1 MMARRLLLCTDL
13 DRTLLPNGPEPE
25 SPQARRLFIE
35 LVARPEV
42 SLAFVTGRDRARIEH
57 AIELYALPIPDYVI
71 ADVGTTIYAIADS
84 GGWSRIAEWDEQIG
98 RDWDDLSHEAV
109 AQLLGDITELRMQ
122 ESSRQSRFKVSY
134 YLPRAVDV
142 VALSAHV
149 DSRLRPSGIRYAL
162 VHSVDELRG
171 VGLLDVLPAGAT
183 KRHAIEFIM
192 KAGGFS
198 VSETVFCGDSGNDL
212 SVLAS
217 EIPGV
222 LVANASP
229 AVRREAIDLA
239 RRLDCLDALYV
250 ARGSFLMLNGNYAAG
265 ILEGVA
271 HFRPEAL
278 EWISEKQ
285 KKESGS

>member
-1 MMARRLLLCTDL
+1 MATRLLLCTDL

-25 SPQARRLFIE
+25 SPQARRLFLE
-35 LVARPEV
+35 LVSRPEV

-57 AIELYALPIPDYVI
+57 AIELYALPSPDYVI
-71 ADVGTTIYAIADS
+71 ADVGTTIYAIA
-84 GGWSRIAEWDEQIG
+84 GQGKWLRMENWDEQIG
-98 RDWDDLSHEAV
+98 RDWGTLAHEAV
-109 AQLLGDITELRMQ
+109 AQLLADIEELRMQ
-122 ESSRQSRFKVSY
+122 ERSRQNRFKLSY
-134 YLPRAVDV
+134 YLPRTIDVD
-142 VALSAHV
+142 ALTAGI
-149 DSRLRPSGIRYAL
+149 DARLSSSGIRYTL
-162 VHSVDELRG
+162 VFSVDELRG

-198 VSETVFCGDSGNDL
+198 LSETVFCGDSGNDL

-229 AVRREAIDLA
+229 DVRREAIDLA
-239 RRLDCLDALYV
+239 RRLDCLDALYI
-250 ARGSFLMLNGNYAAG
+250 ARGSFLRLNGNYAAG

-271 HFRPEAL
+271 HFCPEAL
-278 EWISEKQ
+278 GWIGGLRGEG
-285 KKESGS
+285 SGT